1 MDISIHETRSP
12 DTSQQVDD
20 KVPVPANESNESSI
34 AFGTEKQSAEPVP
47 EKAGKKRRW
56 FSKSV
61 KDTTKDEDEDDK
73 PPPIKPVSLVS
84 LFRFAT
90 RTELILQFFGLAI
103 AAGAGAALP
112 CMTLVFGQ
120 LVTLFTDFGTVAR
133 QIAQEGLTPAT
144 AAALEIAKRN
154 LKKEV
159 GNCALYLMA
168 MGLGMFILTYTY
180 MVIWNYTSEAQS
192 KRLRESYLRA
202 VLRQEIAWFD
212 DMGAG
217 EIASRIQTDC
227 HLVQISISEKMGIT
241 VQHFSTFIAGF
252 VVAYARNPRLAGILT
267 TSFPVIILS
276 GGIMGYYETK
286 AQTKCLGYIAKAGS
300 VVEEVVSSIR
310 TVKAFASGPYLG
322 KRFNAEIGA
331 SRDAGVNG
339 AAPQSAGLGLMFFTV
354 YAAYALAFAYGGR
367 MVEQGAANSGEVIN
381 VVMAILIGA
390 FSIAMVAP
398 ELQSISKGRA
408 AATKLFETIDRDP
421 TIDSAD
427 PGGLRPDKVVGD
439 IAFENLVFHYPSR
452 PNVPVLKGLSTV
464 FGSGDT
470 CALVGASGSG
480 KSTVIQ
486 LLERFYDPVGGRITL
501 DGIDIRELNLKWL
514 RQQMGY
520 VAQEPVLF
528 ATSLRGNVE
537 HGLIGSRWENAPD
550 AERLALVKKAC
561 EAANADSFISK
572 LPDGYDTHV
581 GERGMLLSGGQKQ
594 RVAIARAIVSDP
606 RILLLDE
613 ATSALDGHSER
624 VVQDALEKASVG
636 RTTIVIAHRL
646 ATVKD
651 ADRIIVM
658 GAGKI
663 VEKGTHNSLL
673 EDTDGA
679 YYKLVQN
686 QQLQQKAADKAA
698 DELDSESDGEDLNPL
713 QRHISPELY
722 RQHTHGNRSL
732 ASLALEQRRID
743 VTAYSAPYDKAGF
756 FPLFWRLLRVNRK
769 HWVWYIPGIIG
780 AVAAGMVYPAMSIL
794 FGKTIADFE
803 LPRESIRPALDRKG
817 LWFFIIAL
825 LSGIAMFFN
834 YWSFS
839 RTGWELAST
848 LRTRLFTAVTR
859 HDVEW
864 FDEEEHATGTVTS
877 DISDRPQKIQGLFG
891 VTLGSILQAAITLF
905 GGIIVGLCYGPLLS
919 LIGIACIP
927 LIIGSGYIRLR
938 VVVLKEEKTKK
949 WHAGSAQL
957 ASEAAASVRTVASL
971 TREDDVEAIYAR
983 SLEEPM
989 AISIRTAYGSQ
1000 ALFAASQGI
1009 TFLVVGLVF
1018 YIGAIWII
1026 DGKYDTETF
1035 FISLNAVIF
1044 AAIEAGDIFQF
1055 VPDASK
1061 ANSAARSVFRILDN
1075 VPEVDADSDEGI
1087 KLDPAS
1093 VQGAV
1098 AFHHVHFRYPSRPGV
1113 RVLRKLSLEIPA
1125 GKYVALV
1132 GPSGCG
1138 KSTTIQLIER
1148 FYDPQAGSVTLDGHD
1163 LRTLNV
1169 RDMRSHIALVSQE
1182 PTLYDGSVRFNVAL
1196 GAVDPSSVTE
1206 EQVVSACKDANIYD
1220 FIMSLPDG
1228 FDTPV
1233 GGKGSQLSGGQ
1244 KQRIAIARALVR
1256 NPKVLLLDE
1265 ATAALDSTSER
1276 VVQAALDNAARG
1288 RTTVA
1293 IAHRLSTI
1301 QNADMIYFIQDGA
1314 VIERGTH
1321 DQLIARGGAYADLV
1335 QMQVLSRVH

>member
-1 MDISIHETRSP
+1 MEDKHPTHSP
-12 DTSQQVDD
+12 DTGADL
-20 KVPVPANESNESSI
+20 NEKAPPPTAAGSNDSSL
-34 AFGTEKQSAEPVP
+34 ALGTEKVKAEPVSTKTAQS
-47 EKAGKKRRW
+47 EKKGWFGK
-56 FSKSV
+56 SKKEV
-61 KDTTKDEDEDDK
+61 APKDDDNADE
-73 PPPIKPVSLVS
+73 PPPVKPASIPS

-90 RTELILQFFGLAI
+90 RRELALQYLGLFI
-103 AAGAGAALP
+103 AACAGAALP
-112 CMTLVFGQ
+112 CMTIVFGE
-120 LVTLFTDFGTVAR
+120 LVTLFTDFGTVSR
-133 QIAQEGLTPAT
+133 QIAVEGLTPAT
-144 AAALEIAKRN
+144 AAALERAKAN
-154 LKKEV
+154 LKSEV

-168 MGLGMFILTYTY
+168 MGFAMFILTYSY
-180 MVIWNYTSEAQS
+180 MLIWNYTSEAQS
-192 KRLRESYLRA
+192 KRLREAYLRA
-202 VLRQEIAWFD
+202 IAWFD

-227 HLVQISISEKMGIT
+227 HLVQTAISEKMAIT
-241 VQHFSTFIAGF
+241 VQHSATFVAGF
-252 VVAYARNPRLAGILT
+252 VVAYARNARLAGVLT
-267 TSFPVIILS
+267 TTFPVIVIS
-276 GGIMGYYETK
+276 GGIMGFYETK
-286 AQTKCLGYIAKAGS
+286 AQTKCLAHIAKAGS
-300 VVEEVVSSIR
+300 IVEEVVSSIR

-322 KRFNAEIGA
+322 KRFNTAIGA
-331 SRDAGVNG
+331 SRDAGVGG

-367 MVEQGAANSGEVIN
+367 LVEQGRATSGDVMN

-390 FSIAMVAP
+390 FSIAMIAP

-408 AATKLFETIDRDP
+408 AATKLFETIDRAP
-421 TIDSAD
+421 TIDSANE
-427 PGGLRPDKVVGD
+427 GGLRPEKVVGD
-439 IAFENLVFHYPSR
+439 IAFENVAFHYPSR
-452 PNVPVLKGLSTV
+452 PNVPVLKGLSTT
-464 FGSGDT
+464 FNSGDT

-486 LLERFYDPVGGRITL
+486 LLERFYDPIGGRITL
-501 DGIDIRELNLKWL
+501 DGIDIRDLNLKWL

-528 ATSLRGNVE
+528 ATSVRGNVE
-537 HGLIGSRWENAPD
+537 HGLIGSKWEHAPD
-550 AERLALVKKAC
+550 VERLELVKKAC
-561 EAANADSFISK
+561 EAANADGFISK
-572 LPDGYDTHV
+572 LPQGYDTHV

-613 ATSALDGHSER
+613 ATSALDGQSER

-646 ATVKD
+646 ATVRD

-658 GAGKI
+658 GAGEI
-663 VEKGTHNSLL
+663 VEQGTHNSLL
-673 EDTDGA
+673 EDTNGA

-686 QQLQQKAADKAA
+686 QQLQQKATEKAG
-698 DELDSESDGEDLNPL
+698 DESNSESEDEGPNPL

-732 ASLALEQRRID
+732 AS
-743 VTAYSAPYDKAGF
+743 
-756 FPLFWRLLRVNRK
+756 RLLRVNRE
-769 HWVWYIPGIIG
+769 HWVWYIPGVLG
-780 AVAAGMVYPAMSIL
+780 ATAAGMVYPAMSIL

-803 LPRESIRPALDRKG
+803 LPRETIRPVLDRKG
-817 LWFFIIAL
+817 LWFFIIAV

-848 LRTRLFTAVTR
+848 LRTRLFAAVTQ

-877 DISDRPQKIQGLFG
+877 EISDRPQKIQGLFG
-891 VTLGSILQAAITLF
+891 VTLGSILQAVVTLV
-905 GGIIVGLCYGPLLS
+905 GGVIVGLCYGPLLS
-919 LIGIACIP
+919 LIGIACVP

-971 TREDDVEAIYAR
+971 TREEDVEAIYAR
-983 SLEEPM
+983 SLEGPM
-989 AISIRTAYGSQ
+989 TISIRTAYSSQ

-1009 TFLVVGLVF
+1009 TFLVVALVF
-1018 YIGAIWII
+1018 YIGALWII
-1026 DGKYDTETF
+1026 DGKYNTETF
-1035 FISLNAVIF
+1035 FISLNAVVF
-1044 AAIEAGDIFQF
+1044 AALEAGDIFQF

-1061 ANSAARSVFRILDN
+1061 ANSAARSVFRVLDN
-1075 VPEVDADSDEGI
+1075 VPEVDADSDEGV
-1087 KLDPAS
+1087 KLDPAT
-1093 VQGAV
+1093 VQGTV
-1098 AFHHVHFRYPSRPGV
+1098 AFHNVHFRYPSRPGV

-1169 RDMRSHIALVSQE
+1169 RNMRSHIALVSQE
-1182 PTLYDGSVRFNVAL
+1182 PTLYDGTVRFNVAL
-1196 GAVDPSSVTE
+1196 GAADPNNVTE
-1206 EQVVSACKDANIYD
+1206 EQIIAACKDANIYD

-1228 FDTPV
+1228 FDTQV

-1301 QNADMIYFIQDGA
+1301 QHADIIYFIENGA
-1314 VIERGTH
+1314 VVERGTH
-1321 DQLIARGGAYADLV
+1321 DQLIAKGGAYAGLV